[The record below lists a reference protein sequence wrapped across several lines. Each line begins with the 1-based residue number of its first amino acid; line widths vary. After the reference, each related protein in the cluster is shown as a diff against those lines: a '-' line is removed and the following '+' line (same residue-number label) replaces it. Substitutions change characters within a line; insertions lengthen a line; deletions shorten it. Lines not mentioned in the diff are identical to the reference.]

1 MKHPEYPGVSSFIDN
16 RGAIRW
22 RFRKSGMKPVYLPG
36 EPHTKP
42 FDDAWQAATEGRIV
56 KKAEVIQHPHAAHP
70 HSLNACW
77 RLLRE
82 TAKWKKLDWESQ
94 LLYDRVIEEYLRKS
108 GDNSMRIGDVAINQ
122 FRPRHVAA
130 ALDEL
135 ADKPSMAKL
144 LLVMLRKLTKVAI
157 IHEWIEYDPTY
168 GIEAPE
174 NASEGHKAWPS
185 HLCAR
190 FEVRWPIGT
199 TPRTAYE
206 LARWL
211 GTRRSDVALIRWD
224 QLVTKIIDGEA
235 VEGFDFIQF
244 KGRRRK
250 GVFAKFHPITP
261 MLAEA
266 LAPLSRSTETVLAK
280 KNGKPY
286 DMKSLSVMMWKTW
299 APEAGI
305 PRGYSL
311 HGLRHAMGAMLADAE
326 ATAHQ
331 SKDVLGHATMAE
343 VDRYSKS
350 RNQARGAVAGSR
362 KVVKLVRG

>member
-1 MKHPEYPGVSSFIDN
+1 MGKV
-16 RGAIRW
+16 RW
-22 RFRKSGMKPVYLPG
+22 RFRKTGMRAAMLPG
-36 EPHTKP
+36 EPHTKA
-42 FDDAWQAATEGRIV
+42 FDDAYQAALEGRIR
-56 KKAEVIQHPHAAHP
+56 KTAKVIQHPSAAHP
-70 HSLNACW
+70 HSLNAAW
-77 RLLRE
+77 RLLRG
-82 TAKWKKLDWESQ
+82 TAKWKKLDRQSQ
-94 LLYDRVIEEYLRKS
+94 CLYDRVIEDYLRTSS
-108 GDNSMRIGDVAINQ
+108 GGMRIGDVAIDQ

-135 ADKPSMAKL
+135 ADKPATAKL

-157 IHEWIEYDPTY
+157 IQEWIEYDPTY
-168 GIEAPE
+168 GIEAPD
-174 NASEGHKAWPS
+174 NPSEGHAAWPS
-185 HLCAR
+185 HICAK
-190 FEVRWPIGT
+190 FEARWPIGT
-199 TPRTAYE
+199 TARTAYE

-211 GTRRSDVALIRWD
+211 GSRRSDVALVRWD

-235 VEGFDFIQF
+235 VNGFDFVQF

-250 GVFAKFHPITP
+250 GRFAKFHPITP

-266 LAPLSRSTETVLAK
+266 LAPLDRSTETVLAK

-286 DMKSLSVMMWKTW
+286 NMNSLSVMMWKTW
-299 APEAGI
+299 TPEAGV

-331 SKDVLGHATMAE
+331 SKDVLGHTTMAE
-343 VDRYSKS
+343 VDRYSKA

-362 KVVKLVRG
+362 KVVRLVRG